1 MLLELLM
8 FYECSQVMCN
18 LCSFF
23 EGAVVRR
30 GETLLIMD
38 TLASFGVVLV
48 TLSRVQ
54 INWTPQYFHDMHA
67 FKLNYCICLRA

>member
-1 MLLELLM
+1 MLLELVM
-8 FYECSQVMCN
+8 FYECATLLECLQVMCN
-18 LCSFF
+18 LCLFF
-23 EGAVVRR
+23 GGAVVRR

-54 INWTPQYFHDMHA
+54 IYLTCTSILP
-67 FKLNYCICLRA
+67 